1 MGSFKVRKPTGR
13 ELSEDEFKRV
23 YKGRLNVP
31 EWEMKG
37 RGVAADFGADGDG
50 QESVLGA
57 DVYLVVSE
65 GTEWGDEVRGGK
77 V

>member
-1 MGSFKVRKPTGR
+1 VGSFKVSKPTRR

-23 YKGRLNVP
+23 YKRRLNVP
-31 EWEMKG
+31 EGEVKG
-37 RGVAADFGADGDG
+37 RGVAANFGTDGDG

-65 GTEWGDEVRGGK
+65 GMEWGDEVRGGE